1 MNRNIPKKHSLSDAF
16 AFLILGIAFLLV
28 GLSVTGDLLSSVQ
41 MQSLCLS
48 LGGACLGLFTFRI
61 LIKLGGAPK
70 ADQDDPDS
78 PLPRP

>member
-1 MNRNIPKKHSLSDAF
+1 MNRNIPKKHSLGDAF

-28 GLSVTGDLLSSVQ
+28 GLSITGDFLSSVR

-61 LIKLGGAPK
+61 LMKLCGTPK
-70 ADQDDPDS
+70 ASEDEPDS